1 MSPPLSPF
9 FPPSPHQS
17 NHQTDLSPQQNSLL
31 IIPPTHGVFHLTAPK
46 KPSKRFGTLV
56 KSEENNLGN
65 MLVAHQEGVK
75 EFIEQKMAAKGGKV
89 KVAGV
94 KRGAEK
100 AEEGQMGV

>member
-1 MSPPLSPF
+1 MSPSLFPF

-17 NHQTDLSPQQNSLL
+17 NLKTDLTLQQNSLL
-31 IIPPTHGVFHLTAPK
+31 IMPPTHGVFHLTAPK

-75 EFIEQKMAAKGGKV
+75 EFIEQKMAAKGGKA
-89 KVAGV
+89 KV
-94 KRGAEK
+94 
-100 AEEGQMGV
+100 